1 MELGGIDPGWSRVLE
16 PVAAQLDT
24 VAGFLAQETEQGN
37 EWLPAESA
45 VLRAFHE
52 PFESVRVL
60 VVGQDPYPTPG
71 HAVGLAFSADRAVR
85 PLPRSLANIYKELND
100 DLGIPPAAHPDLSA
114 WQHQGVLL
122 LNRVLTVRAGEAGSH
137 RRHGWEEITAHA
149 IRALAERPQPLVA
162 VLWGKDA
169 ASVAP
174 MLGDVPIVMSAHP
187 SPLSARRG
195 FFGSRPFSRVNTAL
209 EAQGAAHI
217 DWRLDP

>member
-1 MELGGIDPGWSRVLE
+1 MTTSASR
-16 PVAAQLDT
+16 P
-24 VAGFLAQETEQGN
+24 
-37 EWLPAESA
+37 
-45 VLRAFHE
+45 R
-52 PFESVRVL
+52 R
-60 VVGQDPYPTPG
+60 TP
-71 HAVGLAFSADRAVR
+71 
-85 PLPRSLANIYKELND
+85 
-100 DLGIPPAAHPDLSA
+100 
-114 WQHQGVLL
+114 
-122 LNRVLTVRAGEAGSH
+122 GSH

-195 FFGSRPFSRVNTAL
+195 FFGSRPFSRVNAAL